1 MSKQLRRS
9 GLSCVGRLP
18 GPMAMA
24 LVLLLAACAACA
36 VAAAPG
42 AHQWTGVAGGAQ
54 YSVLLSEWH
63 AAGAS
68 LSIYS
73 LLQ

>member
-1 MSKQLRRS
+1 
-9 GLSCVGRLP
+9 
-18 GPMAMA
+18 MATA